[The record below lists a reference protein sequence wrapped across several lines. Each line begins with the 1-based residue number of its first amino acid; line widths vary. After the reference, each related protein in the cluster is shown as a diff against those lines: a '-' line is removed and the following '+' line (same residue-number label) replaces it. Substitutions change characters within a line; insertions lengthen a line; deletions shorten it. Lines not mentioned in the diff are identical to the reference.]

1 MNTYAFRKRSIENY
15 TLKRDRKR
23 VEDAMKKRK
32 QSFLKRN
39 CVDVES
45 ILHNATKKTRAN
57 KKTSRLAKATRAG
70 IIDIIILLYH
80 LFYNG

>member
-1 MNTYAFRKRSIENY
+1 MWKILY
-15 TLKRDRKR
+15 TMPQ
-23 VEDAMKKRK
+23 E
-32 QSFLKRN
+32 
-39 CVDVES
+39 
-45 ILHNATKKTRAN
+45 KTRAN

>member
-1 MNTYAFRKRSIENY
+1 MLVEQDKKDTKKRMNTYAFRKRSIENY

-45 ILHNATKKTRAN
+45 ILHNATRKDTSKQKKHQDWQ
-57 KKTSRLAKATRAG
+57 KQQEQE
-70 IIDIIILLYH
+70 
-80 LFYNG
+80 